1 MGPTTPRPA
10 RPASKAVKAR
20 KLTEQM
26 LRLERTIEKQEMGS
40 PERLEMLRQ
49 QASLSDERESL
60 RSRRL
65 PRDP

>member
-1 MGPTTPRPA
+1 MVPK
-10 RPASKAVKAR
+10 PASKAVASR
-20 KLTEQM
+20 RLTEQM
-26 LRLERTIEKQEMGS
+26 LRLERNIEKQEMGS
-40 PERLEMLRQ
+40 PERLELLRQ